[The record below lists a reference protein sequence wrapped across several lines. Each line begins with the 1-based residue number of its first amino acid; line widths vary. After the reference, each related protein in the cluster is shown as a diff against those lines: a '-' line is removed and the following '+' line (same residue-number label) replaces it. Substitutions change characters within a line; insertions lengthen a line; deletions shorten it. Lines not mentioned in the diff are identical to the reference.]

1 MEGGVPVAAPDDD
14 TLPLRRVEICRR
26 LMEECHDND
35 ARLPTLRW
43 DTPLGALFYNG
54 FADDEDLYEYVWFV
68 EGAFGLNYIEGEGQS
83 LQTLGDLVL
92 HIEGR
97 LRDLWPTSEATCTTQ
112 ATFYALRRALPAR
125 PTNWYKLRRLR
136 PATPLRDGL
145 PAAEADALRPFL
157 LQSCG
162 AEPPVSFRVF
172 GRLEFGATWLALWFL
187 VLFGGGLWLLDPR
200 FDPRLLPLYFIA
212 SPVIVALV
220 LCRVSWPVWHRGIR
234 TLGDLTHWTLEQKQK
249 SMHEVRRALQS
260 GA

>member
-1 MEGGVPVAAPDDD
+1 M
-14 TLPLRRVEICRR
+14 
-26 LMEECHDND
+26 
-35 ARLPTLRW
+35 
-43 DTPLGALFYNG
+43 
-54 FADDEDLYEYVWFV
+54 
-68 EGAFGLNYIEGEGQS
+68 
-83 LQTLGDLVL
+83 L

-97 LRDLWPTSEATCTTQ
+97 LRDLWPTSEAACATQ

-200 FDPRLLPLYFIA
+200 FDPRLLPLYVVA

-220 LCRVSWPVWHRGIR
+220 LYRVSWPVWHRGIR